1 MDELDIK
8 LLNEIAKGI
17 PIVSEPFSEI
27 ADKLKI
33 SPKEVVARI
42 AKLQEMGIIRRF
54 GASIKPNNLG
64 LSANALVAWNI
75 PEKRVQEVGTYLSKF
90 KEITHCYQRKP
101 VDGKWDYNLYTVL
114 HGQERKVI
122 EQFVG
127 NLSKIVEISD
137 YIILYSTK
145 DLKKS
150 SAFIVPAES
159 STQPYSL
166 SGKSFG
172 GKAT

>member
-1 MDELDIK
+1 MDELDRK
-8 LLNEIAKGI
+8 LINEIAKGI
-17 PIVSEPFSEI
+17 PLIAKPFNEI

-33 SPKEVVARI
+33 SPDEVVARI
-42 AKLQEMGIIRRF
+42 AKLQESGVIRRF

-90 KEITHCYQRKP
+90 KEITHCYQRKT
-101 VDGKWDYNLYTVL
+101 VAGRWDYNLYTVM
-114 HGQERKVI
+114 HGQERRVV
-122 EQFVG
+122 EQFVN
-127 NLSKIVEISD
+127 NLSKTVEISD

-150 SAFIVPAES
+150 SASLAPVKLSPQAS
-159 STQPYSL
+159 SL

-172 GKAT
+172 GKST